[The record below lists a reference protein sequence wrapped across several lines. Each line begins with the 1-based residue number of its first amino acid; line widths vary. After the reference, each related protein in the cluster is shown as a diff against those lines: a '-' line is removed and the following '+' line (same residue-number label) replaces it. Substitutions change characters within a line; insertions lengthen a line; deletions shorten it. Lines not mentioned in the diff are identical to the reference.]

1 MIRGETDGS
10 PTMADLMVG
19 RIEPTRIA
27 TDAASFG
34 GQGSQRQPR
43 QYRGRP
49 GRIPAIISG
58 ADPEECEMLYE
69 YGDAGQIDG
78 VLVRNATTKLPV
90 ARFDLLELT
99 RLVAASGQCGVL
111 FERQG

>member
-1 MIRGETDGS
+1 
-10 PTMADLMVG
+10 MADLMVG

-27 TDAASFG
+27 TEAASFG
-34 GQGSQRQPR
+34 GQSSQRQPR

-58 ADPEECEMLYE
+58 AIKGADPEECEMLYE
-69 YGDAGQIDG
+69 YGEAGEIDG
-78 VLVRNATTKLPV
+78 VLVRNATTKAPV